1 MGTLAITIF
10 PGGRPSAPYR
20 HAESHQFTRCIQAES
35 PGLAAAIAV
44 LAALGG
50 LLLKVKSDSWV
61 LPVVLFVVAAVSG
74 GLTFFAARASR
85 QEKARQ
91 LVENTS
97 ELSRGGSLPVVSEL
111 MPDAFRV
118 HAAGVDVA
126 YIPRDR
132 QAALRTALV
141 GSQPVLLVGHS
152 MSGKTRMAY
161 EVVRELYPTWKVW
174 FPTRPDGLTT
184 LLKEG
189 VPHGVLV

>member
-97 ELSRGGSLPVVSEL
+97 ELSRGARSPWCRSSRPMRSGFTPQGWICLLYTSPS
-111 MPDAFRV
+111 
-118 HAAGVDVA
+118 
-126 YIPRDR
+126 PRD
-132 QAALRTALV
+132 
-141 GSQPVLLVGHS
+141 G
-152 MSGKTRMAY
+152 
-161 EVVRELYPTWKVW
+161 
-174 FPTRPDGLTT
+174 
-184 LLKEG
+184 
-189 VPHGVLV
+189 